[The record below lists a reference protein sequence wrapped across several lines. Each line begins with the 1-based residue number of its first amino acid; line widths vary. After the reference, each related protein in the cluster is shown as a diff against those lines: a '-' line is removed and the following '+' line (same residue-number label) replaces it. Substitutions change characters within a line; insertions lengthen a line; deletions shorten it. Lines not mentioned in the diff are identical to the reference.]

1 MNEIAIE
8 LGDGCVLRSLRDDD
22 TERLFA
28 VTSREQERLIPWMPW
43 AHDLSLENTRAY
55 HVTALEQMAAG
66 EALHC
71 VIACGDEIVGAAA
84 INRIEPRGDS
94 APIGYW
100 LVAGH
105 EGRGLMTAAVTAL
118 INHAFGPFAL
128 HRVEIRAAPDNAR
141 SRAIPERL
149 GFTQEGV
156 LREAERFPDR
166 HGDLVVYSLLRHEWS
181 EP

>member
-1 MNEIAIE
+1 MEHIAFD
-8 LGDGCVLRSLRDDD
+8 LGDGCVLRSLREGDA
-22 TERLFA
+22 ERMYA
-28 VTSREQERLIPWMPW
+28 VTAREQERLKRWMPW
-43 AHDLSLENTRAY
+43 AHDLSLESTRAY
-55 HVTALEQMAAG
+55 HAMTLEQMAAG

-84 INRIEPRGDS
+84 INRIEPRSDS

-100 LVAGH
+100 LVTGH

-118 INHAFGPFAL
+118 INHAFGPFDL

-149 GFTQEGV
+149 GFTEEGV

-166 HGDLVVYSLLRHEWS
+166 HGDLVVYSLLAHEWS
-181 EP
+181 KP